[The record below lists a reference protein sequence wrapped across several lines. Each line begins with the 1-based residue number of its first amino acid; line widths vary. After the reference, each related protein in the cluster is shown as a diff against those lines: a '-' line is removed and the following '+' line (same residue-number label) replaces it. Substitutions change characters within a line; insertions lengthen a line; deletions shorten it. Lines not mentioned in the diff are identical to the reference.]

1 MGVLNIPIPAS
12 LAVFCSDVRKMGG
25 RALLVGGCVR
35 DAIMGYQPKD
45 VDVEVYGLSL
55 ENVQGLLCGRADAGH
70 YDAVGASFGV
80 LKARFYGQEVDISLP
95 RLDSKSGAGH
105 KGFVVEM
112 KSDLTV
118 EQAAARRDFT
128 INAMA
133 YNPLNGEVIDPYG
146 GRSDIECHKLHPTSK
161 AFAEDPLRVLRG
173 MQFAARF
180 GMFPSME
187 LIRAAN
193 SIIDQ
198 YHTLAPERVWGEWEK
213 WATKGRY
220 PSLGLQFLRNT
231 DWMGAHYLEI
241 ARLRY
246 CEQDPIWH
254 PEGNAYVHTLHVCDA
269 MARLCE
275 ADGIKGENRCVLMF
289 AALCHDFGK
298 ASCTSLIDGRWRS
311 PGHASA
317 SVPLAE
323 NFLKRIG
330 CFQRIIDRVLP
341 LVEEHMAHVGLDVN
355 KRTVRRLAN
364 RVAPATIR
372 ELAYVVHA
380 DMAGRPPLPAE
391 QNEKMLEILQYA
403 ESENVAEEKVQPLV
417 MGRDLLSIGYVAGP
431 EMGRVLKYLYEKQLD
446 GEFSTKEEG
455 IAFLNQMI
463 ED

>member
-1 MGVLNIPIPAS
+1 MVAILIPS
-12 LAVFCSDVRKMGG
+12 NLYRFCHLVRSAGG

-35 DAIMGYQPKD
+35 DAVMGGSPKD
-45 VDVEVYGLSL
+45 FDVEVYGLTLGEVQSL
-55 ENVQGLLCGRADAGH
+55 LVSVADGGRV
-70 YDAVGASFGV
+70 DAVGVSFGV
-80 LKARFYGQEVDISLP
+80 LKARFNGEEIDISLP
-95 RLDSKSGAGH
+95 RLDSKRGEGH

-118 EQAAARRDFT
+118 EQAASRRDFT
-128 INAMA
+128 MNAMG
-133 YNPLNGEVIDPYG
+133 YDPLTGELVDPFD
-146 GRSDIECHKLHPTSK
+146 GRMDIKLGYLVPTSK
-161 AFAEDPLRVLRG
+161 AFCEDSLRVLRG
-173 MQFAARF
+173 MQFAGRF
-180 GMFPSME
+180 DMKASIPMRELALGMV
-187 LIRAAN
+187 
-193 SIIDQ
+193 DD
-198 YHTLAPERVWGEWEK
+198 YHSLPAERVWGEWEK
-213 WATKGRY
+213 WATKSVCPSKGIETLYLCGWDVHY
-220 PSLGLQFLRNT
+220 PEIFNLRSCLQ
-231 DWMGAHYLEI
+231 DKE
-241 ARLRY
+241 
-246 CEQDPIWH
+246 WH

-275 ADGIKGENRCVLMF
+275 ADRITGEDRCVLMF

-298 ASCTSLIDGRWRS
+298 ASCTALVDGRWRS

-341 LVEEHMAHVGLDVN
+341 LIEEHMAHIGLDVN

-364 RVAPATIR
+364 RIAPATIR

-417 MGRDLLSIGYVAGP
+417 MGRDLLLIGYVAGP

-455 IAFLNQMI
+455 IELLNQAI